1 MATVLSTVQ
10 WDAFLKELYPDG
22 LPFEIM
28 SRKHPFLSMCPK
40 SGDAYGEYIVV
51 PVTYD
56 QPSGR
61 SADIATL

>member
-1 MATVLSTVQ
+1 MATVLSAVQ
-10 WDAFLKELYPDG
+10 WDAFLKELYPGD

-28 SRKHPFLSMCPK
+28 ARKHPFLTMVPK
-40 SGDAYGEYIVV
+40 SGEAYGEYIVV